1 MSTAPDIADASLER
15 LPIFPLPEVQLFPG
29 AILPLHVFEPRYVEM
44 VDHVLERPD
53 HSIAIA
59 TLRPGY
65 EAEYDG
71 RPPVY
76 GIMGAG
82 SIVAAERKTD
92 GRWNLLVRGSLR
104 VRMLDEYPAE
114 HAFREIA
121 AERFDD
127 THLDDNGA
135 LDDRLRSLIA
145 QLADHASGAR
155 DALQLIL
162 AQAEDGAQLTNL
174 VGAHACS
181 DSALRR
187 RLLECSNV
195 KTRLRMACQH
205 MGRLLL
211 EVIEAPEGGRDTL
224 H

>member
-1 MSTAPDIADASLER
+1 M
-15 LPIFPLPEVQLFPG
+15 FPLPDVQLFPG

-53 HSIAIA
+53 NSIAIA

-65 EAEYDG
+65 EGQYEG

-76 GIMGAG
+76 AVMGVG
-82 SIVAAERKTD
+82 SVIAAERKTD
-92 GRWNLLVRGSLR
+92 GRWNLLVRGILR
-104 VRMLDEYPAE
+104 ARLTEEHDPV
-114 HAFREIA
+114 HAFREIH
-121 AERFDD
+121 AEPVED
-127 THLDDNGA
+127 TDLEIGDP
-135 LDDRLRSLIA
+135 LEERLRSLIN
-145 QLADHASGAR
+145 QLADHSDGAR

-162 AQAEDGAQLTNL
+162 SQSENGADLTNL
-174 VGAHACS
+174 LGAHACS

-187 RLLECSNV
+187 RMLECPNV

-205 MGRLLL
+205 MGRVLL
-211 EVIEAPEGGRDTL
+211 EVVQVPEGGRDTL